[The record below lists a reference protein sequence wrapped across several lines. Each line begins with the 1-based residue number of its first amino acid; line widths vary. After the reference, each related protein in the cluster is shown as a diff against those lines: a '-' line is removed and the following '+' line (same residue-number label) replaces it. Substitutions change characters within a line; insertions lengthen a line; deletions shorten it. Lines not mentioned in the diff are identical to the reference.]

1 MKDCKKIL
9 LIAKPRS
16 GSTVFLDVLRSF
28 FQVKNVYNEPG
39 VPQEYEVFESL
50 LTKGELMI
58 KIIVSEEKGET
69 NRIIQKVDWDK
80 IIMLRRNDND
90 SMLSMAHQF
99 LPDTIIST
107 IFEDPR
113 STWSTNYKQQKD
125 VVIPKFMPP
134 VYKELELRIEEI
146 LGMNDNIIELTY
158 ENLYNQDRRV
168 RIQEL
173 NKIID
178 TNSIHWL
185 ILKNVVDRLDPRFK
199 YTKIW
204 NKPEG
209 KPLI

>member
-1 MKDCKKIL
+1 
-9 LIAKPRS
+9 
-16 GSTVFLDVLRSF
+16 
-28 FQVKNVYNEPG
+28 
-39 VPQEYEVFESL
+39 
-50 LTKGELMI
+50 
-58 KIIVSEEKGET
+58 
-69 NRIIQKVDWDK
+69 
-80 IIMLRRNDND
+80 
-90 SMLSMAHQF
+90 
-99 LPDTIIST
+99 
-107 IFEDPR
+107 
-113 STWSTNYKQQKD
+113 
-125 VVIPKFMPP
+125 
-134 VYKELELRIEEI
+134 
-146 LGMNDNIIELTY
+146 MNDNIIELTY